1 MLLTTVESARKKTCL
16 TRLCVSLDVAE
27 TETSLP
33 KVGESGT
40 QGGGPVITSSDLG
53 DNNEYLIQ
61 TRGSSI
67 LGQGGTDH
75 AGKKQTLPADLLQ
88 IKGVANVLQFP
99 DGTDYCLGKG

>member
-1 MLLTTVESARKKTCL
+1 M
-16 TRLCVSLDVAE
+16 SLDVAE
-27 TETSLP
+27 AETSLS
-33 KVGESGT
+33 KDGESGA
-40 QGGGPVITSSDLG
+40 QGGGPAITSSVLG

-67 LGQGGTDH
+67 LGQGGTNH

-99 DGTDYCLGKG
+99 DGIDFCLGKG